1 MFLRNTRISPEFPR
15 RKIILVVSTTQEEN
29 DISTLCAGFFRVTRR
44 ASVGADFY
52 IGATLGTILMIGD
65 GIRAHFL
72 LLQEIY

>member
-1 MFLRNTRISPEFPR
+1 MMFTDHELF
-15 RKIILVVSTTQEEN
+15 LAA
-29 DISTLCAGFFRVTRR
+29 DALCAGFFRVTRR